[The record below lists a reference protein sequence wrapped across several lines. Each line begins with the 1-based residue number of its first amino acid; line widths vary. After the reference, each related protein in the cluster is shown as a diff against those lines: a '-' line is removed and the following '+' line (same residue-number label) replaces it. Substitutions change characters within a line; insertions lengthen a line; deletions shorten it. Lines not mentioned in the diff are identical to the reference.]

1 MMPILLLGILSL
13 NGCGSTRAIFV
24 ETGSIARIGPDVKGK
39 VYVKVDGQW
48 VLTDSRVLIPEGYYI
63 VPPKDNN

>member
-1 MMPILLLGILSL
+1 M
-13 NGCGSTRAIFV
+13 